1 MARKKKAAKSAGAA
15 RRKGKTVQF
24 LQKPTC
30 TTCRKARAY
39 MENRGFDLHFRNLDK
54 ERLSAADLEKLIG
67 DRDHRDFLNTRN
79 ELYRRKNMKE
89 NPPSRADAIRM
100 MVGEPN
106 LIRRPVIVA
115 GGRVVLGFD
124 QEQIDRL

>member
-1 MARKKKAAKSAGAA
+1 MTTKKKARKPAA
-15 RRKGKTVQF
+15 RAKRKGKSVQF

-54 ERLSAADLEKLIG
+54 ERLSSEELEKLIG
-67 DRDHRDFLNTRN
+67 NRDHREFLNTRN
-79 ELYRRKNMKE
+79 DLYRRKNMKE
-89 NPPSRADAIRM
+89 NPPSRAEAIRM

-124 QEQIDRL
+124 QEKIDNL

>member
-1 MARKKKAAKSAGAA
+1 MTTKKKTSKPATKVK
-15 RRKGKTVQF
+15 RKGKSVQF

-54 ERLSAADLEKLIG
+54 ERLSSEELEKLIG
-67 DRDHRDFLNTRN
+67 DRDHREFLNTRN

-89 NPPSRADAIRM
+89 NPPTRAEAIRM
-100 MVGEPN
+100 MVGQPN

-115 GGRVVLGFD
+115 GGRIVLGFD
-124 QEQIDRL
+124 QQKIDRL